1 MITAKGVGFL
11 IAAILVFFLARLTQV
26 GWLYL
31 VDSLLWGIILLSA
44 LLPWLGVPFLDARR
58 KLSWEGPG
66 EGSGNRTGA
75 GPGKGRD
82 GPTEGETI
90 QIDLSLRNRGIWPKF
105 FLSLSY
111 ECTLADPE
119 NRQLRFFVSKLAGSS
134 ELPLPASVVAYQR
147 GPHSLEPV
155 VADASAPFGLFRRR
169 ARLDQTQQVLVY
181 PRIYPLNRLFLVDG
195 LAGESAQAQKSRLG
209 LETAGSRPYV
219 PGDPRRHIHWR
230 NTART
235 GRPMV
240 REFEDPQ
247 DHTLHLLFDATQ
259 NWGEG
264 PDASLEYSIKLVASV
279 ANYAR
284 LHRVPVQVWGGAPG
298 TELDAGQPVAGP
310 SVENNW
316 ERLLRALA
324 LVEPGQGP
332 SLPQSLGRLPAG
344 SSALVVF
351 STGDRQSARALS
363 VAGLNMNRLVV
374 VALQGFG
381 EPDSCDDLLDEL
393 ACAVGQL
400 IRCRPGQLPQVL
412 NQLESLEA
420 PAPLRQRVA

>member
-31 VDSLLWGIILLSA
+31 VDALLWGIILLSA
-44 LLPWLGVPFLDARR
+44 FLPWLGVPFLEARR

-66 EGSGNRTGA
+66 EAPGE
-75 GPGKGRD
+75 GPAEGFHGLTD
-82 GPTEGETI
+82 GPAEGETV
-90 QIDLSLRNRGIWPKF
+90 QINLSLRNRGFWPKF

-111 ECTLADPE
+111 GCTLAAPE
-119 NRQLRFFVSKLAGSS
+119 DRQFRFFVSKLAASS
-134 ELPLPASVVAYQR
+134 ELALPVTVAAYQR
-147 GPHSLEPV
+147 GTHSLEPV

-169 ARLDQTQQVLVY
+169 VRLDQAQQVLVY
-181 PRIYPLNRLFLVDG
+181 PRIYPLNRLYLVDG
-195 LAGESAQAQKSRLG
+195 LAGESVQAQKSRLG
-209 LETAGSRPYV
+209 LETAGSRPYI

-235 GRPMV
+235 GRLMV

-259 NWGEG
+259 SWGEG
-264 PDASLEYSIKLVASV
+264 RESSLEYSIKLVASV

-284 LHRVPVQVWGGAPG
+284 LHRVPVQVWGGTLG
-298 TELDAGQPVAGP
+298 AGLAGAGP
-310 SVENNW
+310 PVGDNW
-316 ERLLRALA
+316 QPLLRSLA

-332 SLPQSLGRLPAG
+332 NLPQSLGRLPAG
-344 SSALVVF
+344 SSALAVF
-351 STGDRQSARALS
+351 STGERQSARAMSL
-363 VAGLNMNRLVV
+363 AGLNLNRLVV
-374 VALQGFG
+374 VALEGFG
-381 EPDSCDDLLDEL
+381 EPDSSDDLLDEL
-393 ACAVGQL
+393 ACAGGQV
-400 IRCRPGQLPQVL
+400 ICVRPGQLPQTL
-412 NQLESLEA
+412 KQLEGLEA

>member
-44 LLPWLGVPFLDARR
+44 FLPWLGVPFLEARR
-58 KLSWEGPG
+58 KLSWEGFG
-66 EGSGNRTGA
+66 EGPVEGSN
-75 GPGKGRD
+75 GPA
-82 GPTEGETI
+82 EGDPV
-90 QIDLSLRNRGIWPKF
+90 QIDLSLRNRGFWPKF

-111 ECTLADPE
+111 GCTLAPPE
-119 NRQLRFFVSKLAGSS
+119 DRQFRFFVSKLAGSS
-134 ELPLPASVVAYQR
+134 ELALSATVAAYQR
-147 GPHSLEPV
+147 GTHTLEPV

-181 PRIYPLNRLFLVDG
+181 PRIYPLNRLYLIDG
-195 LAGESAQAQKSRLG
+195 LAGESALAQKSRLG
-209 LETAGSRPYV
+209 LETAGSRPYI

-247 DHTLHLLFDATQ
+247 DPTFHLLFDATQ
-259 NWGEG
+259 NWGE
-264 PDASLEYSIKLVASV
+264 DRESSLEYSIKLVASV

-284 LHRVPVQVWGGAPG
+284 LHRVPVQVWGGALG
-298 TELDAGQPVAGP
+298 AGLYAELAAAGP
-310 SVENNW
+310 PAGDHW
-316 ERLLRALA
+316 QRLLRSLA
-324 LVEPGQGP
+324 VVEPGQG
-332 SLPQSLGRLPAG
+332 SRLPQSLGKLPAG
-344 SSALVVF
+344 SSALAVF
-351 STGDRQSARALS
+351 STGDRQSVRAMSL
-363 VAGLNMNRLVV
+363 AGLNLNRLVV
-374 VALQGFG
+374 VALEGFG

-393 ACAVGQL
+393 ACAGGQV
-400 IRCRPGQLPQVL
+400 IRCRPGQLPQAL
-412 NQLESLEA
+412 THLEGLEA

>member
-31 VDSLLWGIILLSA
+31 VDALLWGIILLSA
-44 LLPWLGVPFLDARR
+44 FLPWLGVPFLDARR
-58 KLSWEGPG
+58 KLSWEGSGGGTG
-66 EGSGNRTGA
+66 EGASGPA
-75 GPGKGRD
+75 
-82 GPTEGETI
+82 EGETV
-90 QIDLSLRNRGIWPKF
+90 QIDLSLRNRGFWPKF

-111 ECTLADPE
+111 GCTLAAPE
-119 NRQLRFFVSKLAGSS
+119 NRQFRFFVSKLAGSS
-134 ELPLPASVVAYQR
+134 ELALPATVAAYQR
-147 GPHSLEPV
+147 GTHSLEPV

-169 ARLDQTQQVLVY
+169 ARLDQTQKVLVY
-181 PRIYPLNRLFLVDG
+181 PRIYPLNRLYLVDG
-195 LAGESAQAQKSRLG
+195 LAGESVQTQKSRLG
-209 LETAGSRPYV
+209 LETAGSRFYI

-247 DHTLHLLFDATQ
+247 DHTLHLIFDATQ
-259 NWGEG
+259 SWGEG
-264 PDASLEYSIKLVASV
+264 RESSLEYSIKLVASV

-284 LHRVPVQVWGGAPG
+284 LHRVPVQVWGGTLG
-298 TELDAGQPVAGP
+298 AGLYAGLA
-310 SVENNW
+310 SHGDW
-316 ERLLRALA
+316 QRLLRSLA

-344 SSALVVF
+344 SSALAVF
-351 STGDRQSARALS
+351 SAGERQSARAMSL
-363 VAGLNMNRLVV
+363 AGLNLNRLVV
-374 VALQGFG
+374 VALEGFG
-381 EPDSCDDLLDEL
+381 EPESSDDLLDEL
-393 ACAVGQL
+393 ACAGGQV
-400 IRCRPGQLPQVL
+400 IRVRPGQLPQAL
-412 NQLESLEA
+412 TQLEGLEA

>member
-31 VDSLLWGIILLSA
+31 VDALLWGIILLSA
-44 LLPWLGVPFLDARR
+44 FLPWLGVPFLDAQR
-58 KLSWEGPG
+58 KLSWGAPGEGPG
-66 EGSGNRTGA
+66 
-75 GPGKGRD
+75 D
-82 GPTEGETI
+82 GPAKVSGGPAEGETV
-90 QIDLSLRNRGIWPKF
+90 QIDLSLRNRGFWPKF

-111 ECTLADPE
+111 GCDLADPE
-119 NRQLRFFVSKLAGSS
+119 NRQFRFFVSKLAGSS
-134 ELPLPASVVAYQR
+134 ELALPATVAAYRR
-147 GPHSLEPV
+147 GTHSLEPV

-169 ARLDQTQQVLVY
+169 TRLNQTQQVLVY
-181 PRIYPLNRLFLVDG
+181 PRIYPLNRLYLVDG
-195 LAGESAQAQKSRLG
+195 LAGESVQAQKSRLG

-247 DHTLHLLFDATQ
+247 DPTLHLLFDASKS
-259 NWGEG
+259 WGEG
-264 PDASLEYSIKLVASV
+264 RESSLEYSIKLIASV

-284 LHRVPVQVWGGAPG
+284 LHRVPVQVWGGTP
-298 TELDAGQPVAGP
+298 DAGLAAARPPVG
-310 SVENNW
+310 ENW
-316 ERLLRALA
+316 QRLLKSLA

-332 SLPQSLGRLPAG
+332 SLQRSLGRLPAG
-344 SSALVVF
+344 CSALAVF
-351 STGDRQSARALS
+351 SSGDRQSARALRL
-363 VAGLNMNRLVV
+363 AGLNLSRLVV
-374 VALQGFG
+374 VALEGFG
-381 EPDSCDDLLDEL
+381 EPDSCDDTLDEL
-393 ACAVGQL
+393 ACAGGQV
-400 IRCRPGQLPQVL
+400 IRCRPGQLPQTL
-412 NQLESLEA
+412 KQLEGLEA

>member
-31 VDSLLWGIILLSA
+31 VDALLWGIILLSA
-44 LLPWLGVPFLDARR
+44 FLPWLGVPFLDARR
-58 KLSWEGPG
+58 KLSWEGSG
-66 EGSGNRTGA
+66 EGTGEGASGPA
-75 GPGKGRD
+75 
-82 GPTEGETI
+82 EGETV
-90 QIDLSLRNRGIWPKF
+90 QIDLSLRNRGFWPKF

-111 ECTLADPE
+111 GCTLAAPE
-119 NRQLRFFVSKLAGSS
+119 NRQFRFFVSKLAGSS
-134 ELPLPASVVAYQR
+134 ELALPATVAAYQR
-147 GPHSLEPV
+147 GTHSLEPV

-169 ARLDQTQQVLVY
+169 ARLDQAQQVLVY
-181 PRIYPLNRLFLVDG
+181 PRIYPLNRLYLVDG
-195 LAGESAQAQKSRLG
+195 LAGESVQTQKSRLG
-209 LETAGSRPYV
+209 LETAGSRFYI

-247 DHTLHLLFDATQ
+247 DHTLHLIFDATQ
-259 NWGEG
+259 SWGEG
-264 PDASLEYSIKLVASV
+264 RESSLEYSIKLVASV

-284 LHRVPVQVWGGAPG
+284 LHRVPVQVWGGTLGAGLYAPLESRG
-298 TELDAGQPVAGP
+298 DWQ
-310 SVENNW
+310 
-316 ERLLRALA
+316 RLLRSLA

-344 SSALVVF
+344 SSALAVF
-351 STGDRQSARALS
+351 SAGERQSARAMSL
-363 VAGLNMNRLVV
+363 AGLNLNRLVV
-374 VALQGFG
+374 VALEGFG
-381 EPDSCDDLLDEL
+381 EPDSSDDLLDEL
-393 ACAVGQL
+393 ACAGGQV
-400 IRCRPGQLPQVL
+400 IRVRPGQLPQAL
-412 NQLESLEA
+412 TQLEGLEA

>member
-31 VDSLLWGIILLSA
+31 VDALLWGIILLSA
-44 LLPWLGVPFLDARR
+44 LLPWLGLPFLDARR
-58 KLSWEGPG
+58 RLSWEKPGEGPG
-66 EGSGNRTGA
+66 EGNSGPA
-75 GPGKGRD
+75 
-82 GPTEGETI
+82 EGETV
-90 QIDLSLRNRGIWPKF
+90 QIDLSLRNRGFWPKF

-111 ECTLADPE
+111 ECNLAAPE
-119 NRQLRFFVSKLAGSS
+119 NRQFRFFVSKLAGSG
-134 ELPLPASVVAYQR
+134 ELALPATVAAYQR
-147 GPHSLEPV
+147 GTHSLEPV
-155 VADASAPFGLFRRR
+155 VANASAPFGLFRRR

-181 PRIYPLNRLFLVDG
+181 PRIYPLNRLYLVDG
-195 LAGESAQAQKSRLG
+195 LAGESVQAQKSRLG
-209 LETAGSRPYV
+209 LETAGSRPYI

-247 DHTLHLLFDATQ
+247 DHTLHMLFDATQ

-264 PDASLEYSIKLVASV
+264 RESSLEYSIKLVASI

-284 LHRVPVQVWGGAPG
+284 LHRVPVQVWGGTLG
-298 TELDAGQPVAGP
+298 TGSYAGLAAGGD
-310 SVENNW
+310 W
-316 ERLLRALA
+316 QRLLRSLA

-332 SLPQSLGRLPAG
+332 SLPQSLGSLPAG
-344 SSALVVF
+344 SNALAVF

-363 VAGLNMNRLVV
+363 LAGLNLNRLVM
-374 VALQGFG
+374 VALEGFG

-393 ACAVGQL
+393 AGVGGQA
-400 IRCRPGQLPQVL
+400 IRCRAGQLPQAL
-412 NQLESLEA
+412 TQLEGLEA